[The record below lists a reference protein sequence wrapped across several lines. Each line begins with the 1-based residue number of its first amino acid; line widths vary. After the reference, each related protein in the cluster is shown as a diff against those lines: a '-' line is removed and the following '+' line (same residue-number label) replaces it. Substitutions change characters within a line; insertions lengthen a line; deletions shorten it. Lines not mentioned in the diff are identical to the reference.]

1 MSDLR
6 RDLREWVAYLQELGV
21 RELAAPALARHP
33 PRPQAG
39 PPAPSRT
46 AATVPPPRA
55 AAVPPR
61 KPAVATEPVRPA
73 PAPAHAEPQRLL
85 LLEQRGFAEPPP
97 QDPAGRLAEIRQELG
112 ECTRCKL
119 HTGRTHIVFGV
130 GNPRARLMFVG
141 EGPGEH
147 EDLQG
152 EPFVGRAGQK
162 LDEMIAAIGLSR
174 PEVYIANVVKC
185 RPPGNREPEPDEI
198 EACSPFLEQQIA
210 AIRPKVIVTLGG
222 PATKLLLRTRE
233 GITRVRGHWQNY
245 RGIDVMPTFHPAY
258 LLRNYTRETRMQV
271 WEDLKAA
278 RARADGPG

>member
-21 RELAAPALARHP
+21 RELAAPALARP
-33 PRPQAG
+33 STRPEAQA
-39 PPAPSRT
+39 PAPSRT
-46 AATVPPPRA
+46 AATAPPRRA
-55 AAVPPR
+55 AAQPVPP
-61 KPAVATEPVRPA
+61 AA
-73 PAPAHAEPQRLL
+73 PPAEPQRLL
-85 LLEQRGFAEPPP
+85 LLEQRGFAEPAP
-97 QDPAGRLAEIRQELG
+97 QDPAGRLTEIREQLG

-119 HTGRTHIVFGV
+119 HRGRTHIVFGV
-130 GNPRARLMFVG
+130 GNPQARLMFVG

-162 LDEMIAAIGLSR
+162 LDEMIAAIGLGR

-198 EACSPFLEQQIA
+198 ETCAPFLEQQIA

-222 PATKLLLRTRE
+222 PATKRLLRTRE
-233 GITRVRGHWQNY
+233 GITRVRGQWQTY

-278 RARADGPG
+278 KARADGPG